1 MYINAIEELT
11 KIVGPA
17 GIEAD
22 PERVAAA
29 CVDGRGRRF
38 GRALAL
44 ARPRTSREVSEILRA
59 ADRLGLK
66 IIAQGGNTSN
76 VEGATPSPKLTE
88 EESKKFV
95 VLQTSRM
102 RNIIEV
108 DVVNNTMTVEAGVVL
123 QTIQEKA
130 QENGR
135 LFPISFGAQGSAQ
148 IGGVAST
155 NAGGVHVLRY
165 GMARDNILGIEVVLA
180 DGSILN
186 LMKGLRK
193 DNAGYDL
200 KDLFIG
206 AEGTLGIITK
216 LVLKLHPAPR
226 ERISAWI
233 SLNSLDDVEKLF
245 NALES
250 ALGSSLTAF
259 ELVSRTPL
267 EQYEEVFGRTRLP
280 REDWNVLF
288 DVSIFSDMSQ
298 VYMQALEDV
307 LMRLYG
313 ESIAEAVIAKNEDEC
328 REFWKIRE
336 EIPPAVKKLGG
347 NVKHDVSI
355 PRSRLAAFIRTTTAR
370 LKEICP
376 EVQPSIFGHYGDG
389 NLHFNIGAEPLE
401 EAFRRENEIHRCVH
415 DLAIEHAGSI
425 AAEHGIGEMKVAEF
439 ARLAS
444 TEELSAMKTL
454 KHAFDPKGILNPG
467 RVLLVDD

>member
-1 MYINAIEELT
+1 MHTNAIEELT

-17 GIEAD
+17 GIEID
-22 PERVAAA
+22 PDRVAAA

-44 ARPRTSREVSEILRA
+44 VKPRSSLEVSEILRA
-59 ADRLGLK
+59 AGRLGLK

-76 VEGATPSPKLTE
+76 VEGATPSPRLSE
-88 EESKKFV
+88 EESNKFV

-102 RNIIEV
+102 RSIIDV

-123 QTIQEKA
+123 QTIQEIA
-130 QENGR
+130 QKHGR

-165 GMARDNILGIEVVLA
+165 GMARDNILGLEVVLA

-200 KDLFIG
+200 KDIFIG
-206 AEGTLGIITK
+206 AEGTLGVVTK

-226 ERISAWI
+226 ERISAWV
-233 SLNSLDDVEKLF
+233 SLNALEDVEKLF

-259 ELVSRTPL
+259 ELISRTPL
-267 EQYEEVFGRTRLP
+267 EQYEEVFGPTRLP
-280 REDWNVLF
+280 RSGWNVLF

-298 VYMQALEDV
+298 AYMQALEDV
-307 LMRLYG
+307 LMQLYG
-313 ESIAEAVIAKNEDEC
+313 ESIDEAVIAKNEDEC
-328 REFWKIRE
+328 REFWKVRE
-336 EIPPAVKKLGG
+336 EIPPTVKKLGG

-355 PRSRLAAFIRTTTAR
+355 PRSRLAAFIKTTTER
-370 LKEICP
+370 LRQICP

-389 NLHFNIGAEPLE
+389 NLHFNIGADPLE
-401 EAFRRENEIHRCVH
+401 KAFRMEDEIHRCVH
-415 DLAIEHAGSI
+415 DLTIEHAGSI
-425 AAEHGIGEMKVAEF
+425 AAEHGIGEMKAAEL

-444 TEELSAMKTL
+444 PEELAAMKTL
-454 KHAFDPKGILNPG
+454 KRAFDPKGILNPG
-467 RVLLVDD
+467 RVVVVDD

>member
-1 MYINAIEELT
+1 MQPNAVHELT
-11 KIVGPA
+11 NIVGKSN
-17 GIEAD
+17 IEAD
-22 PERVAAA
+22 PDLVAQA

-38 GRALAL
+38 GRALAVV
-44 ARPRTSREVSEILRA
+44 RPKTSREVSEILRA

-76 VEGATPSPKLTE
+76 VEGATPSPRLTA
-88 EESKKFV
+88 EESNKFV

-102 RNIIEV
+102 RRIIDV

-130 QENGR
+130 ESVGR

-165 GMARDNILGIEVVLA
+165 GMARDNILGLEVVLA

-200 KDLFIG
+200 KDIFIG
-206 AEGTLGIITK
+206 AEGTLGVITK
-216 LVLKLHPAPR
+216 LVLKLHPAPQ
-226 ERISAWI
+226 ERISAWV
-233 SLNSLDDVEKLF
+233 SLNALEDVEKLF

-267 EQYEEVFGRTRLP
+267 EQYEKFFGATRLP
-280 REDWNVLF
+280 RKDWNVLF

-298 VYMQALEDV
+298 AYMQALEDV
-307 LMRLYG
+307 LMQLYG

-336 EIPPAVKKLGG
+336 EIPLAVKKLGG

-355 PRSRLAAFIRTTTAR
+355 PRSRLAEFIRTAAEK

-389 NLHFNIGAEPLE
+389 NLHFNIGSDPIEK
-401 EAFRRENEIHRCVH
+401 AFEKEDEIHRCVH
-415 DLAIEHAGSI
+415 DLTMEHAGSI
-425 AAEHGIGEMKVAEF
+425 AAEHGVGEMKVAEF

-444 TEELSAMKTL
+444 PEELSAMKTL
-454 KHAFDPKGILNPG
+454 KRAFDPKGILNPG
-467 RVLLVDD
+467 RVVLIDD